1 MSDNSKPTQNG
12 SVSFEQWLGKAE
24 RLDMGATYGPWRAT
38 SAGDKGNTFIEAE
51 YVDVL
56 NHGEMGHGHLRH
68 EYAWMTKE
76 DADWIAW
83 SRTALP
89 AAVAALRAGADLH
102 QPRNKVTQ
110 SASGHLVDTP
120 GPCTACDWDWPCP
133 TMQAMTGALYVTG
146 RADDE

>member
-1 MSDNSKPTQNG
+1 MSDNSKPTQNAAL
-12 SVSFEQWLGKAE
+12 SFEQWLDKTE
-24 RLDMGATYGPWRAT
+24 RLDAGATYGPWRAIST
-38 SAGDKGNTFIEAE
+38 GDKGNTFIEAE

-56 NHGEMGHGHLRH
+56 NHDEMGHGHLRH

-89 AAVAALRAGADLH
+89 AAVAALRAVADLH
-102 QPRNKVTQ
+102 QPRSTVTR

-120 GPCTACDWDWPCP
+120 GPCKDCDWDWPCP
-133 TMQAMTGALYVTG
+133 TIAAIQDTLG
-146 RADDE
+146 DHQ

>member
-12 SVSFEQWLGKAE
+12 SVSFEQWLGRAE
-24 RLDMGATYGPWRAT
+24 RLDAGATYGPWQAIST
-38 SAGDKGNTFIEAE
+38 GDKGNTFIEAE

-89 AAVAALRAGADLH
+89 QAVAALRAVADLH
-102 QPRNKVTQ
+102 QP
-110 SASGHLVDTP
+110 DTCWMDRLDC
-120 GPCTACDWDWPCP
+120 GACSSYDECVQWPCP
-133 TMQAMTGALYVTG
+133 TITAITEALG
-146 RADDE
+146 EE

>member
-24 RLDMGATYGPWRAT
+24 RLDAGATYGPWRAIST
-38 SAGDKGNTFIEAE
+38 GDKGNTFIEAA

-56 NHGEMGHGHLRH
+56 NHDEMGHGHLRH

-89 AAVAALRAGADLH
+89 AAVAALRAVADLH
-102 QPRNKVTQ
+102 QP
-110 SASGHLVDTP
+110 D
-120 GPCTACDWDWPCP
+120 ACWADRLDCGACSSYDECVQWPCP
-133 TMQAMTGALYVTG
+133 TIQAVQDTLG
-146 RADDE
+146 DHQ

>member
-1 MSDNSKPTQNG
+1 MSDNPKPTHNG

-24 RLDMGATYGPWRAT
+24 RLDAGATYGPWQAI
-38 SAGDKGNTFIEAE
+38 SAGYKGNTFIEAE

-56 NHGEMGHGHLRH
+56 NHDEMGHGHLRH

-89 AAVAALRAGADLH
+89 AAVAALRAVADLH
-102 QPRNKVTQ
+102 QPDVCWIDRLDC
-110 SASGHLVDTP
+110 G
-120 GPCTACDWDWPCP
+120 ACSSYDECVQWPCP
-133 TMQAMTGALYVTG
+133 TVTAIQDALG
-146 RADDE
+146 GHQ

>member
-1 MSDNSKPTQNG
+1 MSDNSKPTQNAAL
-12 SVSFEQWLGKAE
+12 SFEQWLGKAE
-24 RLDMGATYGPWRAT
+24 RLDAGATYGPWQAIST
-38 SAGDKGNTFIEAE
+38 GYKGNTFIEAE

-56 NHGEMGHGHLRH
+56 NHDEMGHGHLRS

-89 AAVAALRAGADLH
+89 QAVAALRAVVELH
-102 QPRNKVTQ
+102 RPRNKVTR

-120 GPCTACDWDWPCP
+120 GPCKDCDWDWPCP
-133 TMQAMTGALYVTG
+133 TIAAIQDALG
-146 RADDE
+146 EA